1 VLGEQRPAE
10 PAGLPQRRRGTAADD
25 AGAGRA
31 PGELGAAGSEQPPAE
46 SLLRVLEGLKRL

>member
-1 VLGEQRPAE
+1 MLGEQRPAE